1 MINFKM
7 KVLAKGRTKYPAAII
22 KTLYTGSVLKDRSIA
37 GEPDMEFIDADTE
50 LQVVGIDDKIG
61 TITVISPIDPDR
73 VLVLAAEAV
82 ELYNEGLKIWE
93 SVKGF
98 FKAVGGLFKKI
109 GGFFGSIFSK

>member
-1 MINFKM
+1 M
-7 KVLAKGRTKYPAAII
+7 KVLAKGRTKYPALIF
-22 KTLYTGSVLKDRSIA
+22 KTLYNGSVLKHRIVA
-37 GEPDMEFIDADTE
+37 GEPDMEFLDANTE
-50 LQVVGIDDKIG
+50 LQVVAIDDVIG

-109 GGFFGSIFSK
+109 GGFFGSIFSKK